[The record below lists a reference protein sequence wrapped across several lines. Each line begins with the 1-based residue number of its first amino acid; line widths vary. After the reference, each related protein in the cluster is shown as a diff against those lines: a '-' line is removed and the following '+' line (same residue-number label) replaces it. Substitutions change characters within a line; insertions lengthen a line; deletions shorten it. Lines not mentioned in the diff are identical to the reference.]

1 MNKVA
6 KSFIKNKPAINMTV
20 VGFGQAGSRIA
31 DNFASY
37 KDEAGNGVYNCLAL
51 NSNDGD
57 LQGLEHI
64 PLNNRVS
71 LNLGGLGK
79 NPQKAIKL
87 LEENAEVNE
96 KLKHFIQ
103 KEVRLVDDLVLF
115 CAGLGG
121 GTGTSTIIK
130 AIEEFYD
137 FNTKP
142 LITKELK
149 EIQGEVGAEEFKK
162 NLNNKYLRMAVLRAR
177 EKSAKIGVIV
187 TLPLRADGPDVLRQV
202 NDFSQRIWKLAKD
215 PTKGI
220 GFVIFADNQ
229 YFYDEFKQ
237 LPAHKLSETE
247 NYRDYANKEI
257 SDIFHELNTAT
268 TGGGTEVTFDSQDF
282 RRVILENHG
291 SLVIN
296 RISKPMNDIQKGD
309 HIKEMF
315 LESIKGS
322 NLHEPIE
329 LEIKSENDEV
339 EFSEIYHVGLL
350 AVLDKKKN
358 IGSAFIDDAR
368 VEIAEN
374 PSFFVKG
381 SIFTGYLEGLN
392 DHAATVYTFF
402 KTNGLPNRLAKG
414 LVNEFE
420 EYQKRQKAIKTKDT
434 SIGSIEVDENEG
446 FDFDLDGLDLSEFG
460 LEDVKEPKNDTKED
474 DFDIDLDGLDLS
486 KIKL

>member
-1 MNKVA
+1 MKQVA

-37 KDEAGNGVYNCLAL
+37 KDEAGIGLYNCLAL

-57 LQGLEHI
+57 LQGLTHI
-64 PLNNRVS
+64 PVNNRVS

-79 NPQKAIKL
+79 NPQKAIKI
-87 LEENAEVNE
+87 LEENAEVSE
-96 KLKHFIQ
+96 KLKDFIQ
-103 KEVRLVDDLVLF
+103 KQVRPNDDLVLF

-121 GTGTSTIIK
+121 GTGTSTIVK

-142 LITKELK
+142 LITDELK
-149 EIQGEVGAEEFKK
+149 KIQSEVGNEDFKK
-162 NLNNKYLRMAVLRAR
+162 NLNNKYLKMAILRAR
-177 EKSAKIGVIV
+177 EKSVKIGVIV
-187 TLPLRADGPDVLRQV
+187 TLPLRADGPDVLKQV

-229 YFYDEFKQ
+229 YFYDQFKN
-237 LPAHKLSETE
+237 LPAHRLQETE
-247 NYRDYANKEI
+247 NYRDFANKEI
-257 SDIFHELNTAT
+257 SDLFHELNTAT

-282 RRVILENHG
+282 RRIILESHG

-296 RISKPMNDIQKGD
+296 RLSKPMNEINKGEDIKD
-309 HIKEMF
+309 MF

-329 LEIKSENDEV
+329 LENKNDNGDIEY
-339 EFSEIYHVGLL
+339 SEIYHVGLL

-358 IGSAFIDDAR
+358 LGSSFIDDAR
-368 VEIAEN
+368 VEIADS

-381 SIFTGYLEGLN
+381 SMFTGYLEGFN

-420 EYQKRQKAIKTKDT
+420 EYQKRKKSIKTMDT
-434 SIGSIEVDENEG
+434 SITSIEVEDNEG
-446 FDFDLDGLDLSEFG
+446 FDFDIDLDLSEFG
-460 LEDVKEPKNDTKED
+460 LDLEDKNTQNNKAED
-474 DFDIDLDGLDLS
+474 DLDIDIDSLDLS
-486 KIKL
+486 KIKF

>member
-1 MNKVA
+1 MNNMA

-31 DNFASY
+31 DNFAAF
-37 KDEAGNGVYNCLAL
+37 KDEAKNGVYNCLAL

-57 LQGLEHI
+57 LQGLQHI
-64 PLNNRVS
+64 PVNNRVS

-79 NPQKAIKL
+79 NPQKAIKI
-87 LEENAEVNE
+87 LEENQEVND
-96 KLKHFIQ
+96 KLKQFIQ
-103 KEVRLVDDLVLF
+103 KQVRPVDDLVLF

-142 LITKELK
+142 LIAEELK
-149 EIQGEVGAEEFKK
+149 KIQADVGAEEFRK
-162 NLNNKYLRMAVLRAR
+162 NLNTKYLKAAVLRAR
-177 EKSAKIGVIV
+177 ERSVKIGVIV

-229 YFYDEFKQ
+229 HFYDEFKKIPSH
-237 LPAHKLSETE
+237 LLETE
-247 NYRDYANKEI
+247 NYRDFANKEI
-257 SDIFHELNTAT
+257 SDLFHELNTAT

-282 RRVILENHG
+282 RRIILENHG

-296 RISKPMNDIQKGD
+296 RVSKPLNEVQKGND
-309 HIKEMF
+309 IKEMF
-315 LESIKGS
+315 LKSISGS
-322 NLHEPIE
+322 ILHEPIE
-329 LEIKSENDEV
+329 LENNENGQTELT
-339 EFSEIYHVGLL
+339 EIYHVGLL
-350 AVLDKKKN
+350 AVLDNKKSL
-358 IGSAFIDDAR
+358 GSAFMDDAR

-374 PSFFVKG
+374 PSFFMKG
-381 SIFTGYLEGLN
+381 SIFTGYLEGHN
-392 DHAATVYTFF
+392 DFAATVYTFY
-402 KTNGLPNRLAKG
+402 KANGLPNRLAKG
-414 LVNEFE
+414 LVKEFE
-420 EYQKRQKAIKTKDT
+420 EYQQRQNSIKTKDT
-434 SIGSIEVDENEG
+434 SIGTIKTDEYDG
-446 FDFDLDGLDLSEFG
+446 IDFDLDLDLSEFG
-460 LEDVKEPKNDTKED
+460 LDVTNESKNDKVEEE
-474 DFDIDLDGLDLS
+474 FDIDIDSLDLS